1 MRFPADMGVSISRVV
16 ALRQVGHDVE
26 HLIELGLI
34 RLEGRLIVH
43 RARQQ
48 GRIVI
53 TFDLDFGEIVALS
66 QELYP
71 SVILFRTRRQT
82 PAAVTPRLLQVVREC
97 ESDLVKGVFVM
108 IKDLGYR
115 LRHLPIG
122 SPPHLSGWGMY
133 WDSGERN

>member
-1 MRFPADMGVSISRVV
+1 MRFLADMGVSMSSVV

-26 HLIELGLI
+26 HLSELGLI
-34 RLEGRLIVH
+34 RLEDRMIVH
-43 RARQQ
+43 RAREQ

-53 TFDLDFGEIVALS
+53 TFDLDFGEIMALS

-97 ESDLVKGVFVM
+97 ESDLAKGAFVTVE
-108 IKDLGYR
+108 DLGYR

-122 SPPHLSGWGMY
+122 
-133 WDSGERN
+133 